1 MSFALLYLLDVRSL
15 YGAGGSVW
23 GSKNK
28 PSLPILFP
36 KQLKNK
42 AQVSD
47 GHQNISTL
55 VKLDWQKHLEIA
67 PMWAYLTGHTSN
79 RSPFPIQGMEA
90 APETDQ
96 RYHLCRETWRKDTR
110 AELSMLCS
118 LFQTCRSDNSFP
130 LLEVVGGG
138 WGEGRRARHVTSVP
152 FTPGNR
158 GFHMETL
165 GEGKKVFPHHN
176 FSCQK

>member
-1 MSFALLYLLDVRSL
+1 MSFALLYLLDIRSL
-15 YGAGGSVW
+15 YGEGGVF
-23 GSKNK
+23 GDQKTNLL
-28 PSLPILFP
+28 LPILFP

-55 VKLDWQKHLEIA
+55 VKLDWQKQLEIA
-67 PMWAYLTGHTSN
+67 PMWAFLTGHTSN

-96 RYHLCRETWRKDTR
+96 RYHLCWEIRRKDTR

-130 LLEVVGGG
+130 LLEVGGRGGG
-138 WGEGRRARHVTSVP
+138 GE
-152 FTPGNR
+152 
-158 GFHMETL
+158 
-165 GEGKKVFPHHN
+165 EG
-176 FSCQK
+176 